1 MELYLLCGAEG
12 ARLGQGQ
19 GQRGEDRAQHE
30 QRSGPQAVSPAREVE
45 PGQVTQRLGCQTSVS
60 PAERP
65 RRSHLAG
72 LRLLLRSLGFQPLP
86 SLP

>member
-19 GQRGEDRAQHE
+19 RGGDRAQHE
-30 QRSGPQAVSPAREVE
+30 QRSGPQAVRPAREVE

-72 LRLLLRSLGFQPLP
+72 LLRSLGFQPLP